1 MRTSGPSSANVA
13 ESPALMSQGP
23 IGTPA
28 TILLMSRLSV
38 CTVPPI
44 SSGRYLS
51 MTLKMWTLALTF
63 PAPSVRVPW
72 TWSLLSGPRILPENS
87 SPLPLQ
93 RLERFRDAPGAQPF
107 MKCSSPED
115 VNLMW
120 LRVASVSIPYES
132 GSPTTEPVMVP
143 EMPCPSWSAQ
153 SRYPSASLVRMCI
166 FLTDRS
172 FTYPST
178 SPSRRAESRKFFN
191 AGAKYPNVFMLT
203 ILGFIWPVILTSL
216 VK

>member
-1 MRTSGPSSANVA
+1 
-13 ESPALMSQGP
+13 
-23 IGTPA
+23 
-28 TILLMSRLSV
+28 
-38 CTVPPI
+38 
-44 SSGRYLS
+44 
-51 MTLKMWTLALTF
+51 MTLKMWALALTF
-63 PAPSVRVPW
+63 PAPSVRIPW
-72 TWSLLSGPRILPENS
+72 TRSLLSGPRILPENS
-87 SPLPLQ
+87 SLLPLQ
-93 RLERFRDAPGAQPF
+93 RLEMFRDAPGAQPF

-120 LRVASVSIPYES
+120 LSVASVIIPYES

-166 FLTDRS
+166 SLTDRS

-178 SPSRRAESRKFFN
+178 SPSRRAASRKFFN